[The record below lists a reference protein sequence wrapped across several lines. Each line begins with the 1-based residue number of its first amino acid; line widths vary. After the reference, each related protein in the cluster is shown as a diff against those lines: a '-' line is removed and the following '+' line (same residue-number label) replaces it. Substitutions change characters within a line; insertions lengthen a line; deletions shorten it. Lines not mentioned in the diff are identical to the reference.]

1 MRGKLRKSKIGGTMP
16 VEKEARKRPEE
27 PIFITIRDP
36 KTGTE
41 IEYRV
46 TAEVGFSINQLLGSI
61 EGEGPPWD
69 KGCRLARTG

>member
-46 TAEVGFSINQLLGSI
+46 TAEVGITINQLLEGI
-61 EGEGPPWD
+61 EGKAPPWD

>member
-1 MRGKLRKSKIGGTMP
+1 MP

-61 EGEGPPWD
+61 EGEGPRWD

>member
-1 MRGKLRKSKIGGTMP
+1 MP
-16 VEKEARKRPEE
+16 VEKEDEE

-46 TAEVGFSINQLLGSI
+46 TADVALTINQLLAGI
-61 EGEGPPWD
+61 EGKGPPWD

>member
-16 VEKEARKRPEE
+16 VEKEARKRHEE
-27 PIFITIRDP
+27 PIIITIRDP
-36 KTGTE
+36 KTGVE

-46 TAEVGFSINQLLGSI
+46 AAELGFSINQLLRGI
-61 EGEGPPWD
+61 EGTAPPWD